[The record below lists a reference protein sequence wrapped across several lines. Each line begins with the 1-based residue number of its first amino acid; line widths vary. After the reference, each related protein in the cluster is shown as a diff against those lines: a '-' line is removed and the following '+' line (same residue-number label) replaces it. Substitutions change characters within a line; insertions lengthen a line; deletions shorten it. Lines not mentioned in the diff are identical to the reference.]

1 MIGDVVPLD
10 AIVGV
15 GFGVA
20 HVLVDGALLL
30 DGEPTRP
37 VSITSSMA
45 RAWRSSG
52 LPGRGS
58 QWRREAT
65 SWRIAGRSY
74 LTLARV
80 ERYLE
85 HRAKSGAPVVGKIE
99 VSIAGPFSRCTW
111 ERKAPGHWVVTDEGD
126 GFA

>member
-30 DGEPTRP
+30 DGDPRDPGASRAPAIITRANRRP
-37 VSITSSMA
+37 PRDR
-45 RAWRSSG
+45 RA
-52 LPGRGS
+52 
-58 QWRREAT
+58 AT
-65 SWRIAGRSY
+65 SWRIASKRY

-85 HRAKSGAPVVGKIE
+85 HRARSGAPVVGKIE
-99 VSIAGPFSRCTW
+99 AVVHGPLYGSTW
-111 ERKAPGHWVVTDEGD
+111 ERVEPGRWVVTEVNK

>member
-1 MIGDVVPLD
+1 MIGDGVPLD

-30 DGEPTRP
+30 DGDPRRP
-37 VSITSSMA
+37 F
-45 RAWRSSG
+45 G

-85 HRAKSGAPVVGKIE
+85 HRARSGAPVVGKIE
-99 VSIAGPFSRCTW
+99 AVVHGPLYGETW
-111 ERKAPGHWVVTDEGD
+111 ERAAPGRWVVTEENE

>member
-1 MIGDVVPLD
+1 MIGDGVPLD

-30 DGEPTRP
+30 DGEPRDP
-37 VSITSSMA
+37 GASRAPAIMA
-45 RAWRSSG
+45 RIRQRPARD
-52 LPGRGS
+52 
-58 QWRREAT
+58 RRAAT

-85 HRAKSGAPVVGKIE
+85 HRARSGAPVVGKIE
-99 VSIAGPFSRCTW
+99 ASLAGPFSRCTW

>member
-10 AIVGV
+10 AIVAV
-15 GFGVA
+15 GFGMA

-30 DGEPTRP
+30 DGEPSDPRLRR
-37 VSITSSMA
+37 A
-45 RAWRSSG
+45 RQGKKRW
-52 LPGRGS
+52 PTF
-58 QWRREAT
+58 RRETT
-65 SWRIAGRSY
+65 SWRIAGRGY

-85 HRAKSGAPVVGKIE
+85 HRARSGAPVVGKI
-99 VSIAGPFSRCTW
+99 VAVIHGPLNGCTW
-111 ERKAPGHWVVTDEGD
+111 ERKAPGHWVVTEENK

>member
-1 MIGDVVPLD
+1 MIGEVVQLD

-30 DGEPTRP
+30 DGEPRDPGASRAPAIITRRNSRP
-37 VSITSSMA
+37 PRDR
-45 RAWRSSG
+45 RAI
-52 LPGRGS
+52 
-58 QWRREAT
+58 T
-65 SWRIAGRSY
+65 SWRIAGRNY

-80 ERYLE
+80 ERCLE
-85 HRAKSGAPVVGKIE
+85 HRARSGAPVVGKIE

-111 ERKAPGHWVVTDEGD
+111 ERKAPGHWVVTEEGD

>member
-30 DGEPTRP
+30 DGDPRDP
-37 VSITSSMA
+37 GASRAPAIITS
-45 RAWRSSG
+45 RNPR
-52 LPGRGS
+52 PPRD
-58 QWRREAT
+58 RRWEK
-65 SWRIAGRSY
+65 SWAITGGQRRY

-85 HRAKSGAPVVGKIE
+85 HRARSGAPVVGKIE
-99 VSIAGPFSRCTW
+99 ASLAGPFSRCTW

>member
-1 MIGDVVPLD
+1 MIGAVVPLD

-15 GFGVA
+15 GFGMAV
-20 HVLVDGALLL
+20 VLVDGALLL
-30 DGEPTRP
+30 DGEPRDPGASRAPAIITRRNP
-37 VSITSSMA
+37 RPPRDR
-45 RAWRSSG
+45 RAI
-52 LPGRGS
+52 
-58 QWRREAT
+58 T
-65 SWRIAGRSY
+65 SWRIAGRNY

-99 VSIAGPFSRCTW
+99 VSIAGPLSRCTW
-111 ERKAPGHWVVTDEGD
+111 ERKAPGHWVVTEEGD